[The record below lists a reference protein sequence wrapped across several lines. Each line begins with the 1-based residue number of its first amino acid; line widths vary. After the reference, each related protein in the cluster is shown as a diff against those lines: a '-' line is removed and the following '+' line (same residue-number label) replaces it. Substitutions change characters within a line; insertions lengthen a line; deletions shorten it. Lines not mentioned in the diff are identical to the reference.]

1 MLLIDQGDPVS
12 ALAAV
17 NSVPVLQWMDANTT
31 QTDGRPGWRRWDRS
45 SLSDPD
51 TLATES
57 PTWQKLWADVG
68 GNIPAGPQLV
78 VISGAKV
85 ITRPITSQKQLLQDL
100 QAAKEGRL

>member
-1 MLLIDQGDPVS
+1 M
-12 ALAAV
+12 
-17 NSVPVLQWMDANTT
+17 
-31 QTDGRPGWRRWDRS
+31 DGRQYNADRRQAR
-45 SLSDPD
+45 
-51 TLATES
+51 LATMGQEQS
-57 PTWQKLWADVG
+57 ERSGHTRHRVTDVAQIVGDVG